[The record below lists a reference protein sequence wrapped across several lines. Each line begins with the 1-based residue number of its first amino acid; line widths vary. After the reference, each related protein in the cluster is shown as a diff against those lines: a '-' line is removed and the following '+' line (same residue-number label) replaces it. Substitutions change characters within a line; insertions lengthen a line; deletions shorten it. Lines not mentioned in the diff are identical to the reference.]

1 MEDEGSTAITAQ
13 GGAVLRDETQG
24 ATTADGCVEM
34 EEGNVEG
41 EEATFV
47 AVHNYLL
54 ATEESSERYPSGYN
68 KEQKRGIRRKVKRF
82 V

>member
-1 MEDEGSTAITAQ
+1 MDDEGSTAITAQ
-13 GGAVLRDETQG
+13 GGIVLRDETQG

-34 EEGNVEG
+34 AESNVEA

-54 ATEESSERYPSGYN
+54 ATEESSERYPTGYN
-68 KEQKRGIRRKVKRF
+68 KEQKRRPRRKAKRF

>member
-1 MEDEGSTAITAQ
+1 MRKCILVMDDEGLTAITAQ
-13 GGAVLRDETQG
+13 GGTVLRDETQG
-24 ATTADGCVEM
+24 ATTADCCVEM

-54 ATEESSERYPSGYN
+54 ATEEHATRVALMLF
-68 KEQKRGIRRKVKRF
+68 KVSF
-82 V
+82 H